1 MSASQQAENCLGI
14 RLVWDIIQEKT
25 APADQDFALHA
36 VGKDLVERNADIY
49 QEALINVEIL
59 RGMFANVAS
68 VSGSASALIPAKD
81 PHLHFDEHEAL
92 SKEIADL
99 LKQQSG
105 VEKRNTLSRSKSQ
118 AQRFHGITEACHKQ
132 ERFRASKVV
141 QRILSSRTASA
152 MSGETDA
159 RQFTYVSNALFD
171 GLTSVSGV
179 CTSSPAPPER
189 RIPVAKLTLS
199 SVPHTVMEKHAS
211 VDCTNEPLSH
221 DNDDDHKGEDSDDID
236 FYAIDTSPAEKQ
248 PENRLERQPGPRE
261 APIGPYVY
269 DASTLRELKLTAS
282 NYTGDFI
289 VRIRELLEAEYNYL
303 LRKVEKIQDTITNT
317 AKVNEIALAIS
328 QELLESTKSLTEADI
343 TRLRDAAAPYCHDQD
358 SGMRSAKPLVASPS
372 HSTTVSLAASMSALK
387 CLPKISK

>member
-81 PHLHFDEHEAL
+81 PHLHFDEHETL

-99 LKQQSG
+99 LKQSG

-118 AQRFHGITEACHKQ
+118 GQRFHGITEACHKQ

-152 MSGETDA
+152 MSSETDA

-199 SVPHTVMEKHAS
+199 SVPHTEMETHAS

-221 DNDDDHKGEDSDDID
+221 DNEDDHKGEDSDDID
-236 FYAIDTSPAEKQ
+236 FYAIDNSPAEKQ

-269 DASTLRELKLTAS
+269 DASTLRKLKLTAS

-303 LRKVEKIQDTITNT
+303 LRKVEKIQDTITST

>member
-92 SKEIADL
+92 SKEIADFL
-99 LKQQSG
+99 RQSG

-132 ERFRASKVV
+132 EKFKASKVV

-159 RQFTYVSNALFD
+159 RQFTYVSNTLFD

-179 CTSSPAPPER
+179 CTSPPAPPER
-189 RIPVAKLTLS
+189 RIPATKFTLS
-199 SVPHTVMEKHAS
+199 SVPHIVMEKHAS
-211 VDCTNEPLSH
+211 VDCTNEPLNH
-221 DNDDDHKGEDSDDID
+221 DNEDDHKGEGSDDID
-236 FYAIDTSPAEKQ
+236 FYAIDNSPAEKQ

-317 AKVNEIALAIS
+317 AKVNEIALTIS

>member
-25 APADQDFALHA
+25 IPADRDFALHA

-49 QEALINVEIL
+49 QEALTNVEIL

-92 SKEIADL
+92 SKEIADFL
-99 LKQQSG
+99 RQSG

-132 ERFRASKVV
+132 EKFKASKVV

-159 RQFTYVSNALFD
+159 RQFTYVSNTLFD

-179 CTSSPAPPER
+179 CTSPPAPPER
-189 RIPVAKLTLS
+189 RIPATKFTLS

-211 VDCTNEPLSH
+211 VDCANEPLSH

-236 FYAIDTSPAEKQ
+236 FYAIDNSPAKRQ

-261 APIGPYVY
+261 APLDPYVY
-269 DASTLRELKLTAS
+269 DASTLRKLKLTAS
-282 NYTGDFI
+282 NYTGDFV

-317 AKVNEIALAIS
+317 AKVNEIALTIS

-358 SGMRSAKPLVASPS
+358 SGMRSAKPLLASPS
-372 HSTTVSLAASMSALK
+372 HSTAAPLATSMSALK
-387 CLPKISK
+387 CLPKIGK

>member
-25 APADQDFALHA
+25 VPADRDFALHA

-49 QEALINVEIL
+49 QEALTNVEIL

-92 SKEIADL
+92 SKEIADFL
-99 LKQQSG
+99 RQSG

-132 ERFRASKVV
+132 EKFKASKVV

-159 RQFTYVSNALFD
+159 RQFTYVSNTLFD

-179 CTSSPAPPER
+179 RTSSPAPPER
-189 RIPVAKLTLS
+189 RIPATKFTLS

-211 VDCTNEPLSH
+211 VDCANEPLSH
-221 DNDDDHKGEDSDDID
+221 DNDDDHKGEGSDDID
-236 FYAIDTSPAEKQ
+236 FYAIDNSPAKRQ

-261 APIGPYVY
+261 APLDPYVY
-269 DASTLRELKLTAS
+269 DASTLRKLKLTAS

-317 AKVNEIALAIS
+317 AKVNEIALTIS

-343 TRLRDAAAPYCHDQD
+343 TRLRDAATPYCHDQD
-358 SGMRSAKPLVASPS
+358 SGMRSAKPLLASPS
-372 HSTTVSLAASMSALK
+372 HSTTAPLATSMSALK
-387 CLPKISK
+387 CLPKIGK